1 MGDAVLERNICFV
14 DTAHN
19 RSASFAAH
27 YIEQQLAKTIHCANQ
42 ATAELTSLLSG
53 NGGTQVD
60 LVLYLVSYGKCTYL
74 FEGCSL
80 TVLSY
85 TQR

>member
-27 YIEQQLAKTIHCANQ
+27 YIEQQLAKTINCANQ
-42 ATAELTSLLSG
+42 ATAELTGLLSG

-60 LVLYLVSYGKCTYL
+60 LVLYLVSYGECI
-74 FEGCSL
+74 
-80 TVLSY
+80 
-85 TQR
+85 